1 MHTIKRFAVPLIITG
16 AVGAIWIAFDLRQP
30 ISSDLRQFDP
40 EEVARLDTE
49 MWRSYYD
56 KERLKLFN
64 QLAYLL
70 RRQYH
75 MPMARSYVVAFHAAK
90 AAFVFKDGKS
100 RADYEQALP
109 DLLSYYDA
117 IRNVSQTPF
126 DVNRAAA
133 LELEWWIVHRQ
144 RREHS
149 PGDLDRALADLAGE
163 IYQMPPTRFE
173 EHGRYRAEAMT
184 IRDDQAEKAPLSEE
198 DWNRIHDLLRRS
210 WFSLWHAVNVSKE
223 S

>member
-1 MHTIKRFAVPLIITG
+1 MHTIKRFAVPLILTV
-16 AVGAIWIAFDLRQP
+16 AVVAIWTAFDLRRP
-30 ISSDLRQFDP
+30 VSSDLRQFDP

-75 MPMARSYVVAFHAAK
+75 IPMARSYVVAFHASK
-90 AAFVFKDGKS
+90 AAFVFKDGKTRS
-100 RADYEQALP
+100 DYEHALP
-109 DLLSYYDA
+109 DLLVYYDA
-117 IRNVSQTPF
+117 IHNVSQTPF
-126 DVNRAAA
+126 NVNRAAT

-149 PGDLDRALADLAGE
+149 HGDLDRALADLAGE
-163 IYQMPPTRFE
+163 IYQMPPAKFE
-173 EHGRYRAEAMT
+173 EHARYRAEAMA
-184 IRDDQAEKAPLSEE
+184 IRDDQAEKGTLSEE

-210 WFSLWHAVNVSKE
+210 WFSLWHVVNDSKE